1 VNNEKTNEE
10 INQII
15 TEKLFGECWHEY
27 IDAKSSEMEGERC
40 GKCGLSRFEILRRR
54 LDVVNFLE
62 PLMII
67 EARGKIAEKGL
78 QSEFVNALMLEVGL
92 TESHKWEYLNS
103 QEIVDFD
110 LIHSKPIFQ
119 ARAIVRVLENL

>member
-1 VNNEKTNEE
+1 MSKEKTNEE

-27 IDAKSSEMEGERC
+27 IDVESSELEGERC
-40 GKCGLSRFEILRRR
+40 GKCGLSRFAILRRR

-67 EARGKIAEKGL
+67 EAREKIAEKGL
-78 QSEFVNALMLEVGL
+78 QREFTQKLGTIQFEEKIYDNVMFN
-92 TESHKWEYLNS
+92 
-103 QEIVDFD
+103 
-110 LIHSKPIFQ
+110 LIHATAEQQ